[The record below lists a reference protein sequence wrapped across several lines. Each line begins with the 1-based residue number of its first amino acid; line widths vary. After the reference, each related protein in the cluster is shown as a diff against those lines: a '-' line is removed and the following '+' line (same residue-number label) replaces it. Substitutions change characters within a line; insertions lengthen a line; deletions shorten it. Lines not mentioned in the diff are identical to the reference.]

1 MRTNI
6 KLIEIILEM
15 LNDIDI
21 KKSDKIL
28 ETQDKKKLLN
38 YINKEYLNINE
49 YKALISSIRLDKE
62 NIIEILYEILLFI
75 SKNKFYDDSL
85 NNSQELIKN
94 AAEYGF
100 TWPNS
105 RSCFNKVEEEFIEL
119 REAVKNKNKNN
130 ILEEMGDLIFTLQ
143 CFATLNNF
151 NFNNIIDSANNKFQK
166 RFIKLQEI
174 AKVNK
179 LNLKKVST
187 KTKEKL
193 WQQAKKDLLS
203 SQ

>member
-1 MRTNI
+1 
-6 KLIEIILEM
+6 
-15 LNDIDI
+15 
-21 KKSDKIL
+21 
-28 ETQDKKKLLN
+28 
-38 YINKEYLNINE
+38 
-49 YKALISSIRLDKE
+49 
-62 NIIEILYEILLFI
+62 
-75 SKNKFYDDSL
+75 
-85 NNSQELIKN
+85 
-94 AAEYGF
+94 
-100 TWPNS
+100 
-105 RSCFNKVEEEFIEL
+105 
-119 REAVKNKNKNN
+119 
-130 ILEEMGDLIFTLQ
+130 MGDLIFTLQ